1 MVSAHGAVA
10 GDEYVD
16 ANTGR
21 VLKFDHRRRKFT
33 EATDKKQ
40 TLPPAV
46 AGYRAAV
53 QKTVDSYLSGSF
65 KAGKAVATVYGGD
78 SGVLTI
84 CISAKNVNLSNFWY
98 DASPNHRSAIGCP
111 SSINRCWCCW
121 WFNRTGSWRSVYTL
135 NVSKTGASELKGNV
149 KVQVCSIRLHPS
161 TTMHMLIVHY
171 SL

>member
-53 QKTVDSYLSGSF
+53 QKTVDSYLAGSF
-65 KAGKAVATVYGGD
+65 KSGKAVATVYGGD

-84 CISAKNVNLSNFWY
+84 CISAKNVNLSNFWSDSFLIATIIDY
-98 DASPNHRSAIGCP
+98 WPCP
-111 SSINRCWCCW
+111 CSFLCFVI
-121 WFNRTGSWRSVYTL
+121 
-135 NVSKTGASELKGNV
+135 
-149 KVQVCSIRLHPS
+149 VQ
-161 TTMHMLIVHY
+161 
-171 SL
+171 